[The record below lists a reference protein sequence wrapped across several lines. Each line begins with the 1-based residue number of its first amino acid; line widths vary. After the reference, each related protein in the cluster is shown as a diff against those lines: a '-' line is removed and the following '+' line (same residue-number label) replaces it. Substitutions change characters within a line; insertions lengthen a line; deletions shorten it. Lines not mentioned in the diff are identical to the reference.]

1 MKISVVTTLYKS
13 APYVQEFY
21 ERIKDCLRKITSDYE
36 IIFVDDGSPDDSLTK
51 ALKIQE
57 TDSRTIVIE
66 LSRNFGQHKA
76 LMTGLKHSSGD
87 FVFVLDSDL
96 EESPEWLEQFYQ
108 KLQEENCDVVYGVQ
122 QKRKGKWFE
131 RISGNIF
138 YRLMNTLT
146 DLDLSPNLVTTRL
159 MTRDYVNSLLLFN
172 EKEIFLAGL
181 WQITGYKQI
190 PITVTKKSN
199 SQTSYSVIK
208 KMTIFINAVTSFT
221 NKPLIYIFGFG
232 FVISLIAVVY
242 IFYLITAK
250 IFYAHPISGWVSL
263 IVSVWFLGGIIILF
277 MGVIGIYL
285 SKIFIET
292 KNRPYTIVKK
302 LYQHEHEQSL

>member
-21 ERIKDCLRKITSDYE
+21 ERINDCLRKITSDYE